1 MVRCAA
7 IEGTRRRN
15 QERQNMTTPK
25 TVPVPRTTLLTIR
38 RVIRHVATA
47 DPEVQR
53 EAIKAE
59 ETLSKLLD
67 KRD

>member
-7 IEGTRRRN
+7 IEGATQRN
-15 QERQNMTTPK
+15 QERQNMTAPK
-25 TVPVPRTTLLTIR
+25 TISVNRNTLLSIR

-47 DPEVQR
+47 DPEVQQ
-53 EAIKAE
+53 EVIKAE

>member
-7 IEGTRRRN
+7 IEGTHRRN

-53 EAIKAE
+53 EVIKAE